1 MISNH
6 VAKGVSMN
14 ADGILLGDIQT
25 LLDEN
30 AELKAERDRLLELV
44 NAVVC
49 DAEEG
54 GMWCSMY
61 CKDINGVNWFD
72 ARDALAVK
80 RSD

>member
-1 MISNH
+1 
-6 VAKGVSMN
+6 MN